1 MRHNNIHSQDQVSI
15 EIEPGS
21 RQESV
26 FETEGQN
33 CTIKSLCRLTSGSFI
48 GTSDCITCQVHRGR
62 IRMMMT
68 SANPV
73 HHSKLKLDPEIRVIM
88 ERQDLSEKEKIR
100 EYQKALLHNMTMKKT
115 SNSRKNKAVCR
126 WCGCFYQWQKSLQ
139 RHVETIHADI
149 RYKCSACKRTFNRK
163 DNFERHKKR
172 LHPSH
177 IRLHLPVY
185 NELEQRRESIMEPPK
200 WHSKLEVLTWNLWK
214 KKTCKTGGSDM
225 EPPKKHEDLAW
236 NLKKN
241 MQNWSF
247 RHGTSKKTWGS
258 GMEPQKKTCKTG
270 GSDLEPPK
278 KKHAKLKVLRWMSI
292 RDQYQGMSDVVLR
305 VEWHTYNNSVAVLP
319 FLIKN

>member
-1 MRHNNIHSQDQVSI
+1 
-15 EIEPGS
+15 
-21 RQESV
+21 
-26 FETEGQN
+26 
-33 CTIKSLCRLTSGSFI
+33 
-48 GTSDCITCQVHRGR
+48 
-62 IRMMMT
+62 MMMT

-139 RHVETIHADI
+139 RHMETIHADI

-200 WHSKLEVLTWNLWK
+200 
-214 KKTCKTGGSDM
+214 
-225 EPPKKHEDLAW
+225 
-236 NLKKN
+236 
-241 MQNWSF
+241 
-247 RHGTSKKTWGS
+247 
-258 GMEPQKKTCKTG
+258 
-270 GSDLEPPK
+270 
-278 KKHAKLKVLRWMSI
+278 
-292 RDQYQGMSDVVLR
+292 
-305 VEWHTYNNSVAVLP
+305 
-319 FLIKN
+319 

>member
-214 KKTCKTGGSDM
+214 KK
-225 EPPKKHEDLAW
+225 
-236 NLKKN
+236 N
-241 MQNWSF
+241 MQNWGF

-258 GMEPQKKTCKTG
+258 GMEPQKKHAKLEFPTWNLQKNMRIWHGTSKKTCKTG